1 MKKANLW
8 KMTLACTAI
17 VLTLAGTALAG
28 DTSKAVKGAEPTTE
42 PAPVYMA
49 KAVELTVDKVNK
61 DVNQVT
67 VALKEKT
74 KDDGIRLDRI
84 EFVGDEALLY
94 YTIVKRPAN
103 NADMD
108 VKLEPKAVTYVAS
121 SYRPAAVDGATAQP
135 IGGGSSAF
143 NPGSGCSQTQ
153 SFDIRGTITELH
165 RKAGGTIGKPTG
177 DPNQAV
183 SNTNSG
189 GQKEPASNTGPVVG
203 FFIQG
208 DSNVNMP
215 YDQASVRI
223 TDETKIYKQQ
233 GSGLILASVD
243 NLSAGTVAEVYFEGP
258 VAESY
263 PVQAT
268 AGKIIIVE

>member
-1 MKKANLW
+1 MKKANVW

-17 VLTLAGTALAG
+17 VLTLAGTALA
-28 DTSKAVKGAEPTTE
+28 DDYSKAVKGAEPMTE
-42 PAPVYMA
+42 PAPAYTA
-49 KAVELTVDKVNK
+49 KAVQLTVDKVNK

-67 VALKEKT
+67 VALKEQT

-94 YTIVKRPAN
+94 YSIVKRPAN
-103 NADMD
+103 NADID
-108 VKLEPKAVTYVAS
+108 LKLEPKAVTYVAS
-121 SYRPAAVDGATAQP
+121 SYKPVAVDGANAQ
-135 IGGGSSAF
+135 IGGGASAF
-143 NPGSGCSQTQ
+143 NPGSGSSQKQ
-153 SFDIRGTITELH
+153 SFDIRGTITDLH
-165 RKAGGTIGKPTG
+165 RKAGVTSGKPSG

-189 GQKEPASNTGPVVG
+189 QKEPASNNGPVAG

-215 YDQASVRI
+215 FDQASVRI
-223 TDETKIYKQQ
+223 TDETKIYKKQ
-233 GSGLILASVD
+233 GSEMVLVSVD
-243 NLSAGTVAEVYFEGP
+243 NISAGTVAEVYFEGP
-258 VAESY
+258 IAESY

-268 AGKIIIVE
+268 AGKIVIVE